1 MRNTFLI
8 ARREVA
14 AYFRTPSGYV
24 IAAAMLLW
32 QGIAFSAYAVGN
44 EARLSTVVLQRF
56 FEIAGGTVLV
66 TGVIL
71 SMRLLAEERAN
82 GTQVLLFTS
91 PVREAEFVAGKFVS
105 SFVFLA
111 LIILSS
117 AYLPALIFVNGK
129 VSLGHIAAGYG
140 GLLLL
145 GGAVLAVG
153 MFASSLVKHPFL
165 AVMLTGAFAAVLEI
179 FWWVAL
185 IADPPMRD
193 ILGFF
198 APYYDHYPDFRRGL
212 VKLSD
217 VVFYVTLM
225 YVALFASTRVLK
237 SQRWQ

>member
-91 PVREAEFVAGKFVS
+91 PVREAEIVAGKFVS